1 MSAKGIIANYFIE
14 LVAVPFFAHITDHAI
29 TFSIAI

>member
-1 MSAKGIIANYFIE
+1 MSAKGIIANYFVE
-14 LVAVPFFAHITDHAI
+14 LVAVPFFAHITDAI